1 MEFRE
6 MLAQYAVSDAA
17 DASLREWLRRYNIN
31 YDENFKRRTE
41 MSDKK
46 SVHISFNK
54 AFVKENLE
62 TKDGK
67 TFHAV
72 MLPKGVKIDG
82 VDRGLYRFTTR
93 YINDDKFNDNNRLVS
108 FPADYE
114 IKLTLSQKTE
124 AGKWEPVDSIT
135 VPAEKLKEAV
145 LQQRKEYA
153 ESLKEKEQEEP
164 GAAENLE
171 FEDSELP
178 FDEEPEL

>member
-1 MEFRE
+1 
-6 MLAQYAVSDAA
+6 
-17 DASLREWLRRYNIN
+17 
-31 YDENFKRRTE
+31 

>member
-1 MEFRE
+1 
-6 MLAQYAVSDAA
+6 
-17 DASLREWLRRYNIN
+17 
-31 YDENFKRRTE
+31 

-153 ESLKEKEQEEP
+153 ESLKGKEQEE
-164 GAAENLE
+164 GQAENSD
-171 FEDSELP
+171 FEENDLP